1 MLNTPPFAL
10 IFRILLAALAFA
22 SMPASAQMVPPAAPD
37 DQAEIAT
44 PTDPFER
51 DTPRD
56 AVTGLL
62 NALRGQNYSLA
73 ANFFDLTDIG
83 PQQGADQGAELAR
96 QMQAALDS
104 GGSLLPFGA
113 LSDDATGHVDD
124 DLPIDVERVGTLG
137 DEEDTPILLSQN
149 EGPDGANIWRIS
161 SETVEQLQYRG
172 ASVEGSEDLQTD
184 KEFMFAGAPVQ
195 DWALL
200 LGIASGSLVAFWL
213 ISSVLL
219 AIIKAAVSDPEKS
232 LPYRLASAALPPL
245 SLILAVVAF
254 HFWADSVEASIVA
267 RQFLL
272 RYIGILGWLGLAW
285 LAIRIVD
292 AIARVITARMR
303 RRERRQAIS
312 VITLVRRSAK
322 VLLLV
327 ITALAIFD
335 TFGFDMTTGVAA
347 LGLGGLALALGAQKT
362 VENLV
367 GSVTV
372 IADRPVQ
379 VSDFCRVGSVV
390 GTVEDV
396 GMRSTRIRT
405 LDRTLVTIPNGDF
418 ASREIENYSKRDRFL
433 FNPTFGLEYGLSA
446 AKLREAI
453 KIIERVLRHH
463 DLVDDEDARARFA
476 EFGKSSL
483 DIEVWSYITV
493 SDYGESRL
501 IRQQLLLEILD
512 GLEGA
517 GIAMAFPTRKVHLV
531 QGEQSELSAR

>member
-1 MLNTPPFAL
+1 MLSTPPIAV
-10 IFRILLAALAFA
+10 IFRILLAVLVFA
-22 SMPASAQMVPPAAPD
+22 SIPASAQLVSPAAPD
-37 DQAEIAT
+37 DQAEVAT
-44 PTDPFER
+44 PADPLER
-51 DTPRD
+51 ETPRD

-62 NALRGQNYSLA
+62 NALQGQNYALA
-73 ANFFDLTDIG
+73 ANFFDLEDAGSQG
-83 PQQGADQGAELAR
+83 PADRGAELAR
-96 QMQAALDS
+96 QLQAALDS

-113 LSDDATGHVDD
+113 LSDDPTGHVDD

-137 DEEDTPILLSQN
+137 GEEDTPILLSQG
-149 EGPDGANIWRIS
+149 EGPGGANIWRIS
-161 SETVEQLQYRG
+161 SQTVEQLEDRG
-172 ASVEGSEDLQTD
+172 TSVEAGEAQSGE
-184 KEFMFAGAPVQ
+184 EFMLAGAPVR
-195 DWALL
+195 DWAVL
-200 LGIASGSLVAFWL
+200 LGIAAASLVVFWL
-213 ISSVLL
+213 ISKALL
-219 AIIKAAVSDPEKS
+219 AIMRAAVSDREKS
-232 LPYRLASAALPPL
+232 LPYRLARAALPPL
-245 SLILAVVAF
+245 SLILAVGAF
-254 HFWADSVEASIVA
+254 HLWADSVEASIVA

-272 RYIGILGWLGLAW
+272 RYIGILGWLGLVW

-292 AIARVITARMR
+292 AIARVTTARMR

-322 VLLLV
+322 VLLL
-327 ITALAIFD
+327 IIAALAILD
-335 TFGFDMTTGVAA
+335 TLGFDMTTGVAA

-379 VSDFCRVGSVV
+379 VGDFCRVGSVV

-405 LDRTLVTIPNGDF
+405 LDRTLITIPNGDF
-418 ASREIENYSKRDRFL
+418 ASREIENFSKRDRFL

-453 KIIERVLRHH
+453 EIVERVLRNHE
-463 DLVDDEDARARFA
+463 LVDDEDARARFA
-476 EFGKSSL
+476 EFGTSSL

-501 IRQQLLLEILD
+501 IRQELLLEILD
-512 GLEGA
+512 DLESA

-531 QGEQSELSAR
+531 QDEQSEPSHR

>member
-1 MLNTPPFAL
+1 MPSPPLFAVM
-10 IFRILLAALAFA
+10 FRLLLAVLVSA
-22 SMPASAQMVPPAAPD
+22 SIPASAQLVPPTTPD
-37 DQAEIAT
+37 EQAEVPAS
-44 PTDPFER
+44 TDPFER
-51 DTPRD
+51 ETPRD
-56 AVTGLL
+56 TVTGLL

-73 ANFFDLTDIG
+73 ANYFDLRG
-83 PQQGADQGAELAR
+83 GGSEAPADRGAELAH
-96 QMQAALDS
+96 QLQAALDS
-104 GGSLLPFGA
+104 GGRLLPFGA
-113 LSDDATGHVDD
+113 LSDNPTGYVDD

-137 DEEDTPILLSQN
+137 DEEDSPILLSQD
-149 EGPDGANIWRIS
+149 EGTDGANIWRIS
-161 SETVEQLQYRG
+161 SETVEQLEDDG
-172 ASVEGSEDLQTD
+172 TSVEAGGQLQTGE
-184 KEFMFAGAPVQ
+184 EFTFAGAPVQ

-200 LGIASGSLVAFWL
+200 LAIAAASLVVFWL
-213 ISSVLL
+213 ISRALL
-219 AIIKAAVSDPEKS
+219 AIIRVAVSDRERS
-232 LPYRLASAALPPL
+232 LPYRLAAAALPPL
-245 SLILAVVAF
+245 SLIFAVVAF
-254 HFWADSVEASIVA
+254 HLWADSVAASIVA

-312 VITLVRRSAK
+312 VITLVRRSVK
-322 VLLLV
+322 VLLL
-327 ITALAIFD
+327 IIAALAILD

-379 VSDFCRVGSVV
+379 VDDFCRVGSVV

-405 LDRTLVTIPNGDF
+405 VDRTLVTIPNGDF

-446 AKLREAI
+446 ANLREAVEI
-453 KIIERVLRHH
+453 VEGVLRNH
-463 DLVDDEDARARFA
+463 DLVDDEGARARFA
-476 EFGKSSL
+476 EFGTSSL

-493 SDYGESRL
+493 SDYAESRL
-501 IRQQLLLEILD
+501 IRQELLLEILN
-512 GLEGA
+512 GLESA

-531 QGEQSELSAR
+531 QD

>member
-1 MLNTPPFAL
+1 MLSTHPIAA
-10 IFRILLAALAFA
+10 IFRILLAVLVFA
-22 SMPASAQMVPPAAPD
+22 SIPASAQLVSPTAPD
-37 DQAEIAT
+37 DQAEVAT
-44 PTDPFER
+44 PADPLER
-51 DTPRD
+51 ETPRD

-62 NALRGQNYSLA
+62 NALQGQNYALA
-73 ANFFDLTDIG
+73 ANFFDLEDAGSQG
-83 PQQGADQGAELAR
+83 PADRGAELAR
-96 QMQAALDS
+96 QLQAALDS

-113 LSDDATGHVDD
+113 LSDDPTGHVDD

-137 DEEDTPILLSQN
+137 GEEDTPILLSQG
-149 EGPDGANIWRIS
+149 EGPGGANIWRIS
-161 SETVEQLQYRG
+161 SQTVEQLEDRG
-172 ASVEGSEDLQTD
+172 TSVEAGEAQSGE
-184 KEFMFAGAPVQ
+184 EFMLAGAPVR

-200 LGIASGSLVAFWL
+200 LGIAAASLVVFWL
-213 ISSVLL
+213 ISKALL
-219 AIIKAAVSDPEKS
+219 AIMRAAVSDREKS
-232 LPYRLASAALPPL
+232 LPYRLAKAALPPL
-245 SLILAVVAF
+245 SLILAVGAF
-254 HFWADSVEASIVA
+254 HLWADSVEASIVA

-272 RYIGILGWLGLAW
+272 RYIGILGWLGLVW

-292 AIARVITARMR
+292 AIARVTTARMR

-322 VLLLV
+322 VLLL
-327 ITALAIFD
+327 IIAALAILD
-335 TFGFDMTTGVAA
+335 TLGFDMTTGVAA

-379 VSDFCRVGSVV
+379 VGDFCRVGSVV

-405 LDRTLVTIPNGDF
+405 LDRTLITIPNGDF
-418 ASREIENYSKRDRFL
+418 ASREIENFSKRDRFL

-446 AKLREAI
+446 AKLRKAI
-453 KIIERVLRHH
+453 EIVERVLRNH

-476 EFGKSSL
+476 EFGTSSL

-501 IRQQLLLEILD
+501 IRQELLLEILD
-512 GLEGA
+512 DLESA

-531 QGEQSELSAR
+531 QDEQSEPSHR